1 MAKKI
6 NVLYIEGK
14 SKLKDEDYFID
25 SNFIKTLPKEVLL
38 AYSIQF
44 KGQAQAMRNALEKN
58 KIRILGFKQVLGCT
72 KLAEKEKH
80 CPILLIGNGMFHALN
95 LVVQSKHP
103 VLLYSNGSLLYSN
116 GSSRLIGKKDIE
128 AIEKKKSAALSKF
141 FSLNEI
147 GILVSTKPGQE
158 KLKEAEKLKE
168 KILEKYPQKKVFIFI
183 SDSINMHEF
192 QNFDINIFI
201 NTACPGLAL
210 DSAKI
215 LNIDDILPFLQ
226 AKYRKFS

>member
-38 AYSIQF
+38 AYSVQF

-72 KLAEKEKH
+72 KLAEKEKR

-95 LVVQSKHP
+95 LAVQSRHP
-103 VLLYSNGSLLYSN
+103 VLLYSN

-128 AIEKKKSAALSKF
+128 SIEKKKSAALSKF
-141 FSLNEI
+141 FSLDEI

-168 KILEKYPQKKVFIFI
+168 KILKKYPQKKVFIFI

-192 QNFDINIFI
+192 QNFGIEIFI

-215 LNIDDILPFLQ
+215 LNADDILPFLQ
-226 AKYRKFS
+226 AKRPYFSKPKSL